1 MHRTDANPREHEPGW
16 RWHHPA
22 CLPDEDL
29 LKLCELGTGRAT
41 GGPGG
46 QHRNKVETQVFL
58 KHRDSGLESR
68 ADERR
73 SQIENKRVALRRMR
87 LLLAERL
94 RTPVPTGP
102 IGSGL
107 WKSRVKSD
115 RISCNPSHEHYPP
128 MLAEA
133 LDVIDACHGDV
144 SRAAIRLECTMS
156 QLVKFI
162 KEHPPAFAEL
172 NRARKDRGEHPL
184 K

>member
-1 MHRTDANPREHEPGW
+1 MHRTDTNPREHEPGW
-16 RWHHPA
+16 RWQHPA
-22 CLPDEDL
+22 CLSDEEL
-29 LKLCELGTGRAT
+29 LKRLELTTGRAT

-46 QHRNKVETQVFL
+46 QHRNKVDTQVFL
-58 KHRDSGLESR
+58 RHPPTDIETR

-87 LLLAERL
+87 LALATGL
-94 RTPVPTGP
+94 RTVVPAGP

-107 WKSRVKSD
+107 WKSRVKGG
-115 RISCNPSHEHYPP
+115 RISCSPSHEDFPA

-133 LDVIDACHGDV
+133 LDVVEASHGDV
-144 SRAAIRLECTMS
+144 ARAALRLECTTS

-162 KEHPPAFAEL
+162 KDHPSAFIEL
-172 NRARKDRGEHPL
+172 NRARQARGEHPL